1 MQNLSDAVGLPCLWM
16 CCSFLWI
23 WHFSTVPALSF
34 PLCNSR
40 NRGKETQQQSC
51 HPPLPQLLPFSGP
64 QNLQSTDLLL
74 LMTHNPSTVKQTI
87 PNNKHTQWK
96 FLSHCYQLI
105 LKVSRARVEI
115 QIACCCQ
122 HEVNYNCQKPA
133 PVSQGKV
140 LVHWIQKHICSSFV
154 LWKCYWKN

>member
-1 MQNLSDAVGLPCLWM
+1 MGGKRQRERERERDLLVLTSFQVSAWPEREMQNLSDAVGLPCLWM

-64 QNLQSTDLLL
+64 KNLQSTDLLFL
-74 LMTHNPSTVKQTI
+74 ITHNPSIVKQTI
-87 PNNKHTQWK
+87 PKNKQTQWK
-96 FLSHCYQLI
+96 LLSHSYQLI

-115 QIACCCQ
+115 QIACC
-122 HEVNYNCQKPA
+122 NYK
-133 PVSQGKV
+133 
-140 LVHWIQKHICSSFV
+140 
-154 LWKCYWKN
+154 